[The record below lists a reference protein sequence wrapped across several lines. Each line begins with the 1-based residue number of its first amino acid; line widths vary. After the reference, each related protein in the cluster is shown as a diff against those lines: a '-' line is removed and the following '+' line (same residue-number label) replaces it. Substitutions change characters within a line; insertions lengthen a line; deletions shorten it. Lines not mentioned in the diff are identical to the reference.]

1 MFNKSVF
8 SILYL
13 MKFIL
18 SIRWLSYDIYYTH
31 AANSWYLHLRINV
44 GEYYFYLPLGLW
56 SSKTRFDSLEGETYK
71 KRRQKNNFVE
81 PNIEYSCHEVRV
93 TNLSLC
99 SYKKMNTLNAIL
111 REAIYIWSIYCNI
124 LSIYIDLTSSFIKIN
139 GQTNDAHHISFN
151 FTSARVF

>member
-44 GEYYFYLPLGLW
+44 GDYYFYLPLGLW
-56 SSKTRFDSLEGETYK
+56 SSKTRFDSLEEGTYK
-71 KRRQKNNFVE
+71 KRRQKNKFVE
-81 PNIEYSCHEVRV
+81 PNTEYSCHEVRV
-93 TNLSLC
+93 LGSLDVITNLSLC
-99 SYKKMNTLNAIL
+99 SYKKRIGWMQYLDTLFIFDWYNVT
-111 REAIYIWSIYCNI
+111 YCR
-124 LSIYIDLTSSFIKIN
+124 YT
-139 GQTNDAHHISFN
+139 
-151 FTSARVF
+151 